1 MKDKKWLMGFINN
14 IIPDDF
20 ELTHCSLTFNDDG
33 SATLW
38 ITNKEDDPAKDGDG
52 E

>member
-1 MKDKKWLMGFINN
+1 MKDKKWLMGFVNN

-38 ITNKEDDPAKDGDG
+38 ITNKEDEKPKDGDG